1 MIEYKGERHRGDA
14 NVRDGRRMGLWWGN
28 PGKGVRS
35 RRQPIRA
42 ILLHHQGGEGGA
54 SQLFNV
60 LNGGRENRRT
70 GKPIYLSVHF
80 SIDREGNITQ
90 HADVDTVCLHAGIAN
105 EFSVGIEMANRGV
118 APALRGVPRE
128 VYSDSVHGRKMDF
141 LRFFPAQVSAA
152 YDLCID
158 LCDLLNLPWEFPMER
173 GRVTRRLLSKK
184 ELTDHRGLLGHLHVS
199 RRKIDPSPHLLDELQ
214 MSASL
219 PEDWSPDHGG

>member
-1 MIEYKGERHRGDA
+1 MIEYKGEQRRGNA

-42 ILLHHQGGEGGA
+42 ILLHQ
-54 SQLFNV
+54 
-60 LNGGRENRRT
+60 NRRT

-158 LCDLLNLPWEFPMER
+158 LCDLLNLPWEFPTER
-173 GRVTRRLLSKK
+173 GRVTRRLRSKK

-199 RRKIDPSPHLLDELQ
+199 RRKVDPSPHLLDELQ